1 MNLILLNPGP
11 VNLSER
17 VRQSLLGPDL
27 CHREPEF
34 LEMQQRVREGLL
46 AVYELPYAQW
56 AAVML
61 AGSGTAAMEAMV
73 TSLVPRGGGLVVV
86 ENGVYGERLGRIAAA
101 HGITCERLIHTWS
114 AAIDLGALAAG
125 LAAHPDIGHLAV
137 VQHETTTG
145 RLNDLEAVAALCR
158 QHGVQMLIDGVSSFG
173 AESID
178 FSRWPIAAV
187 AASANK
193 CLHGVPG
200 LAFVIVNRAAMVA
213 ACQPPRSVYL
223 DLREYLARQD
233 ARGTP
238 FTPAVPTFYALE
250 AALQELAEA
259 GGWHARQG
267 RYRRLAEAVRA
278 GLADLGIGE
287 YLPATESSCVLR
299 AYHLPR
305 GMDYDTLHDALKARG
320 FVIYA
325 GQGGLSD
332 RMFRIS
338 TLGTVDDA
346 DVSRLLAAF
355 HELIN

>member
-17 VRQSLLGPDL
+17 VRQALLGPDL

-34 LEMQQRVREGLL
+34 LEMQRRVREGLL
-46 AVYELPYAQW
+46 AVYELPCAQW

-73 TSLVPRGGGLVVV
+73 TSLVPRGGGLLVV

-101 HGITCERLIHTWS
+101 HGITCERLIHTWD

-125 LAAHPDIGHLAV
+125 LTAHPDIGYLAV

-178 FSRWPIAAV
+178 FTLWPIAAV

-223 DLREYLARQD
+223 DLSEYLARQD
-233 ARGTP
+233 ALGTP

-259 GGWHARQG
+259 GGWRARQA

-332 RMFRIS
+332 HMFRIS

-355 HELIN
+355 HGLIN